1 MVGARGRVGVMG
13 NEINR
18 ALMVNVMIYVL
29 YHNFTKKGKSRK
41 GLKSP
46 RGRMATY
53 PNRQAG
59 LPSRWQGKSP
69 AGRRHS
75 RCKGPG
81 VGEALRV
88 RGGARGP
95 GSELSP
101 RVVPPWRCPAQCL
114 LQEHTCPALRSTP
127 SLHHHAVQMA
137 GVEVPCPSAASVRSP
152 ASQAGQGLLRPQQR
166 QCLAGCALN
175 RLGVSYLV
183 WRERGREAEPP
194 CGTSLVARPSWPS
207 QAQDGTAGSKVS
219 FTPWMRQVSA
229 GGARSLARQVMGTS
243 ALSVLFWGPTP
254 TWGKASGWIQNQH

>member
-18 ALMVNVMIYVL
+18 ALMVNVMLYVL

-101 RVVPPWRCPAQCL
+101 RVVLRGGAQHSVSCRSILALLCVAHPASITML
-114 LQEHTCPALRSTP
+114 SRWP
-127 SLHHHAVQMA
+127 
-137 GVEVPCPSAASVRSP
+137 GWKSP
-152 ASQAGQGLLRPQQR
+152 AHLPPPSDHQHLRQGR
-166 QCLAGCALN
+166 A
-175 RLGVSYLV
+175 S
-183 WRERGREAEPP
+183 
-194 CGTSLVARPSWPS
+194 
-207 QAQDGTAGSKVS
+207 
-219 FTPWMRQVSA
+219 
-229 GGARSLARQVMGTS
+229 RSLSKGSVWPG
-243 ALSVLFWGPTP
+243 ALLTGWG
-254 TWGKASGWIQNQH
+254 

>member
-1 MVGARGRVGVMG
+1 MCTLPQFHKERKIKERVEEPQGQNGHISQQTGGTAQQVAR
-13 NEINR
+13 EE
-18 ALMVNVMIYVL
+18 
-29 YHNFTKKGKSRK
+29 
-41 GLKSP
+41 
-46 RGRMATY
+46 
-53 PNRQAG
+53 
-59 LPSRWQGKSP
+59 PSRPKAQPVQRPWGGRSSPSQG
-69 AGRRHS
+69 
-75 RCKGPG
+75 
-81 VGEALRV
+81 
-88 RGGARGP
+88 RGQGTRFRAE
-95 GSELSP
+95 SEGG
-101 RVVPPWRCPAQCL
+101 PPWRCPAQCL

-152 ASQAGQGLLRPQQR
+152 ASQAGQGLPQPQQR